1 MYLSII
7 ILPLLGALVS
17 GLAGRK
23 IGTKGSLWI
32 TCGSL
37 IIATILGLIAFY
49 EVALSYSPVT
59 LYLTN
64 WISSEQINIGWGFNF
79 DSLTVSM
86 FLAVLIVSCLV
97 HIYSVEY
104 MRDDPHV
111 PRFFSYL
118 SMFTWLMLILITADN
133 YLLMFVGWEGVG
145 ISSFL
150 LVGFWFTRLQASSSA
165 NSAIFYN
172 RVGDMF
178 LTIGI
183 FAILFVIGNAD
194 YFILFSLAPY
204 INENI
209 VTIIGILLL
218 IGAMAKSAQIGLHVW
233 LPLAMEGPTPVSA
246 LIHAA
251 TMVTAGIYLL
261 IRSSPLIEY
270 SSLVLLITLWVGA
283 LTALF
288 AGLSGLFMNDIKRI
302 IAYSTMSQLGYMAVA
317 LAMSSY
323 SICLFHLVNHAFFKA
338 SLFMAAGQVIHA
350 MNDNQN
356 LFKYGGLSKIL
367 PLSSAVIYVASF
379 ALIAAPFTAG
389 YYSKELIISITRSNY
404 LINNNIIYWII
415 TITALLTLLYSVKLI
430 YYTFLTTQNSSIN
443 IVENAHESGYFMSI
457 PLIILA
463 FFSIFSGYLLSDLF
477 VGLGSP
483 FLSDAIFVHPN
494 HLNLINTEFSVS
506 PIYKLLPLILTL
518 FGITIMIISL
528 EFLPKI
534 SLYLSSLK
542 FYIIIYR
549 FFNQR
554 FWYELLI
561 NTYIVDQSLRFGYFL
576 NKKLDRGVL
585 ELVGPYGISL
595 LLYNLGNKITKL
607 DTGLITNYS
616 LYMFTALT
624 FYVIL
629 TYLGIHSTH
638 ILQYIILWIF
648 AILSYSLFKFES
660 IKD

>member
-7 ILPLLGALVS
+7 TLPLLAALIS

-23 IGTKGSLWI
+23 IGNTGSLWI

-37 IIATILGLIAFY
+37 VISTFLGLVAFY

-59 LYLTN
+59 IYLID
-64 WISSEQINIGWGFNF
+64 WITSDQINISWGFNF

-104 MRDDPHV
+104 MKEDPHQQ
-111 PRFFSYL
+111 RFFSYL

-150 LVGFWFTRLQASSSA
+150 LVNFWFTRLQASLAA
-165 NSAIFYN
+165 NSAFFYN

-183 FAILFVIGNAD
+183 FAILFVIGNVD
-194 YFILFSLAPY
+194 YSILFSLVPY
-204 INENI
+204 MNENLI
-209 VTIIGILLL
+209 TIIGLLL
-218 IGAMAKSAQIGLHVW
+218 LLGAMAKSAQIGLHVW

-270 SSLVLLITLWVGA
+270 SSLVLLIILWVGA
-283 LTALF
+283 FTALF
-288 AGLSGLFMNDIKRI
+288 AGFCGLFMNDIKRI
-302 IAYSTMSQLGYMAVA
+302 IAYSTMSQLGYMGVAV
-317 LAMSSY
+317 AMSSY
-323 SICLFHLVNHAFFKA
+323 GICLFHLVNHAFFKA

-356 LFKYGGLSKIL
+356 LFKFGGLSKIL

-389 YYSKELIISITRSNY
+389 YYSKELIISITRSSY

-430 YYTFLTTQNSSIN
+430 YYTFLTTQNSSVSTI
-443 IVENAHESGYFMSI
+443 ENAHESGYFMSL

-463 FFSIFSGYLLSDLF
+463 FFSIFSGYILSDLF
-477 VGLGSP
+477 AGLGSV
-483 FLSDAIFVHPN
+483 FLSDSIFIHPN
-494 HLNLINTEFSVS
+494 HMNLINTEFGVS

-518 FGITIMIISL
+518 LGITIMILSL
-528 EFLPKI
+528 EFYPQI
-534 SLYLSSLK
+534 SIYLSQLK
-542 FYIIIYR
+542 SYITIYR

-554 FWYELLI
+554 FWFESLI
-561 NTYIVDQSLRFGYFL
+561 NKYLVDQTLYFGYFL
-576 NKKLDRGVL
+576 NKRLDRGVL
-585 ELVGPYGISL
+585 EIIGPYGISL
-595 LLYNLGNKITKL
+595 LLYKISNKITKL

-624 FYVIL
+624 FYILL
-629 TYLGIHSTH
+629 TYLGMENTQ
-638 ILQYIILWIF
+638 ILQYIQLWIF
-648 AILSYSLFKFES
+648 ALISYSLSQS
-660 IKD
+660 IIIK